1 MQAYEYRYRIRAIEL
16 YNQGVQKIR
25 ISEELGVNDYTILN
39 WIKRYEQHGESGL
52 KAIYSKW
59 CEISK

>member
-25 ISEELGVNDYTILN
+25 IKGTLFWV
-39 WIKRYEQHGESGL
+39 
-52 KAIYSKW
+52 
-59 CEISK
+59 